1 MTAPATQEIRTKF
14 YLAWGDTDGAEE
26 LLLNHSEPATTVGNF
41 RARIPIAL
49 PSSAANQTLNLASYC
64 RAATYIAIVSRDA
77 NGCNINLTTDDTK
90 FQIAGEGVF
99 AFKNRNATPPTIYF
113 DNPSS
118 SEISYVDVIVLGT
131 A

>member
-1 MTAPATQEIRTKF
+1 MTAPSTQRIRTKF

-26 LLLNHSEPATTVGNF
+26 LLLNASEPSTTVGNF

-49 PSSAANQTLNLASYC
+49 PLSAANQTLNLASYC
-64 RAATYIAIVSRDA
+64 SVVKYIAIVSKDDI
-77 NGCNINLTTDDTK
+77 GCNVNLATGGTK
-90 FQIAGEGVF
+90 FQIEAGGLLVYE
-99 AFKNRNATPPTIYF
+99 NRNATPPTLYF

-118 SEISYVDVIVLGT
+118 ASISYVDVILMGT